1 MSAGARGAVSF
12 GWLSS
17 IPVLAPA
24 CPAGALFF
32 TSLNVRLTSAITT
45 GVSFAAG
52 DGAVL
57 DANFE
62 AVCRTGIH
70 RRVHVRRCLP
80 AACATGTA
88 ASSVDRVLYVYK
100 RTGCACTCRS
110 WGGADLSRAPW
121 N

>member
-17 IPVLAPA
+17 IPVLAPLP
-24 CPAGALFF
+24 PAGALFC

-52 DGAVL
+52 DGAVV

-70 RRVHVRRCLP
+70 RRPVHVRRCLP
-80 AACATGTA
+80 AACATATA
-88 ASSVDRVLYVYK
+88 ASSVDRVLYFYK
-100 RTGCACTCRS
+100 RTGC
-110 WGGADLSRAPW
+110 
-121 N
+121 